1 MRKPKLKLF
10 RLEGWSIGVGYYTKE
25 FHIAILCWLL
35 TIEFKK

>member
-10 RLEGWSIGVGYYTKE
+10 RLEGCSIGLGYYTGE